1 MFIINCYLRKCLN
14 MKALINLF
22 AIILIVKAPDFEAF
36 DLILGHLGFS
46 HKEIS
51 YTPTPTLEN
60 SASAVNLGVN
70 TFYKNGGSRD
80 INIR

>member
-22 AIILIVKAPDFEAF
+22 AIILIVKAPEAF
-36 DLILGHLGFS
+36 DLILEHLGFS
-46 HKEIS
+46 HEEIS

-70 TFYKNGGSRD
+70 TFYKNEGFRD

>member
-60 SASAVNLGVN
+60 SASAVNLDVN

-80 INIR
+80 INIK